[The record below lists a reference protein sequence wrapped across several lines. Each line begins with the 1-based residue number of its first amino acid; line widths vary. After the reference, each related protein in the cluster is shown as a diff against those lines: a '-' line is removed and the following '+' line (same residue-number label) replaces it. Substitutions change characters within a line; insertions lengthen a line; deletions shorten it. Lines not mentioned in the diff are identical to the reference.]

1 MEAWILE
8 ETELPGI
15 SKEWLKQLDQEKKK
29 KRVEQKDKSIYY
41 KSLVKRMGEIFKVEI
56 SIEMIY
62 KQSIEEQNS
71 KGLIEN
77 SQALIRKCQ
86 GSHRKRQ
93 GFHKK
98 IEPAT

>member
-1 MEAWILE
+1 MDGIL
-8 ETELPGI
+8 
-15 SKEWLKQLDQEKKK
+15 
-29 KRVEQKDKSIYY
+29 
-41 KSLVKRMGEIFKVEI
+41 KVEI

-98 IEPAT
+98 IEPGT